1 MKYLLP
7 IIILLSIRCSR
18 SSYSVHEQ
26 NMVTQ
31 NRRLTD
37 FDQKSR
43 DTQQH
48 IRSSNKSKNKKVKK
62 ARKTKTYI
70 R

>member
-7 IIILLSIRCSR
+7 IIILLLISCRP
-18 SSYSVHEQ
+18 SYSVHEQ

-31 NRRLTD
+31 NRRMTE

-62 ARKTKTYI
+62 VRKTKRYI

>member
-7 IIILLSIRCSR
+7 FIILTFLSC

-26 NMVTQ
+26 NMITQ
-31 NRRLTD
+31 NKRMMLYDRNSIN
-37 FDQKSR
+37 K
-43 DTQQH
+43 QQH
-48 IRSSNKSKNKKVKK
+48 IRSSNKSKNSKVKK
-62 ARKTKTYI
+62 IRKIRKYI

>member
-7 IIILLSIRCSR
+7 IIILFSISCR
-18 SSYSVHEQ
+18 SPHSVHEQ

-31 NRRLTD
+31 NRRMTD

-48 IRSSNKSKNKKVKK
+48 IRSSNQSKSKKIKK
-62 ARKTKTYI
+62 ARKTKRYI